1 MSEFPSNKFQRG
13 KILAQTGLKVGKNYA
28 LYYAKRSLSSDR
40 ETARNR
46 LNQQNAA
53 AVFEDFTQLRGTAL
67 KLAQSLSMDTGVLP
81 EEFVEVMAQ
90 AQYRVPPMNRAIVRA
105 IVQRELR
112 RPAQEIFR
120 HFDDTAIAAASIGQ
134 VHRAVDH
141 DGKQLAIKLQ
151 YPHVRET
158 IRSDLAMARVLF
170 RPLFKGDN
178 IDIYFNE
185 IRDKL
190 LEETDYL
197 QEGRYL
203 DIFSGIYGDDSR
215 IAMPAWR
222 SDLSSERVLAMTYVD
237 GSHMS
242 EFLAT
247 NPDQQRIDHFG
258 QQLWDF
264 IHDQVERRIYTFH
277 ADIHPGNFLFRD
289 DGRLGILDYGCVK
302 QFPPEFLDTC
312 IRMLTAHVVDDE
324 EAIRDCYYQ
333 IGILGP
339 DAGQQQSQSELY
351 DFIHDFGRFVLLPYT
366 GDSFDFGDR
375 SFRLELNKYI
385 RASMQWRGLRVSPHF
400 IFVNRLLFG
409 LYAMLMQLKPRIAT
423 RRSREILI
431 AAEARSHESKRAD
444 A

>member
-1 MSEFPSNKFQRG
+1 MSEFPANKLQRG

-28 LYYAKRSLSSDR
+28 LYYAKRPLSGDR

-46 LNQQNAA
+46 LNQKNAA
-53 AVFEDFTQLRGTAL
+53 AVFADFTHLRGTAL

-81 EEFVEVMAQ
+81 DEFVEVMAQ

-105 IVQRELR
+105 LIQRELR
-112 RPAQEIFR
+112 QPVQKVFR
-120 HFDDTAIAAASIGQ
+120 YFDDTAIAAASIGQ

-141 DGKQLAIKLQ
+141 DGHQLAIKLQ
-151 YPHVRET
+151 YPNVRET
-158 IRSDLAMARVLF
+158 IESDLAMARVLF
-170 RPLFKGDN
+170 RPLFKGEDL
-178 IDIYFNE
+178 DLYFNE
-185 IRDKL
+185 FRDKL

-197 QEGRYL
+197 QEGRHL
-203 DIFSGIYGDDSR
+203 DTFSGIYGADSR
-215 IAMPAWR
+215 IAMPEWR
-222 SDLSSERVLAMTYVD
+222 PDLSSERLLAMTYVD
-237 GSHMS
+237 GAHMS

-312 IRMLTAHVVDDE
+312 IRMLTAHIGDDE

-333 IGILGP
+333 IGILNP
-339 DAGQQQSQSELY
+339 EPEQQQSQAELY
-351 DFIHDFGRFVLLPYT
+351 AFIRDFGRFVLSPYT

-375 SFRLELNKYI
+375 SFRLELNEYI

-423 RRSREILI
+423 RQSREILI
-431 AAEARSHESKRAD
+431 AAKSRSRESQRAEA
-444 A
+444 